1 MTNRS
6 DPGLVIGD
14 RVWQQGRRF
23 ALGLAGFALVV
34 CVAGL
39 LDEPR
44 RVVFS
49 YLTAVTFFVTIG
61 WGAVF
66 FVCLHH
72 LTGALWSV
80 SVRRLMEGV
89 MITLPA
95 AALAFLPLAFGLSE
109 LYEWTHHE
117 VVAADALLAEKSVYL
132 NTPFFLLRTVVY
144 FTVWTIGS
152 LLFYRQS
159 IAQDRDPHGRGV
171 ADSVR
176 WSGPFLLATFVTVT
190 FASFDWLMSLEA
202 HWYSTVFGVYIYS
215 GSAVGFVAA
224 LILIVE
230 AFHRSGK
237 LRDVI
242 GVEHQHD
249 LARWLFTLTAFW
261 AYIAFSQYMLIWYAN
276 LPEETVWFQ
285 RRLAGGWRTVALALV
300 VGHFVVP
307 FLVLMSR
314 AAKRNRTVLTVTA
327 ALVLVMHYVDL
338 YWIVMPVLTPAAT
351 PYWTDAAAL
360 VAVGSVVTAAF
371 WWGLR
376 ERPLAPVGDP
386 RLAESAALRRA

>member
-1 MTNRS
+1 MTNGS
-6 DPGLVIGD
+6 DPALMIPD
-14 RVWQQGRRF
+14 PAWRQGCRL
-23 ALGLAGFALVV
+23 ALGLAGLALAA
-34 CVAGL
+34 CMIGL
-39 LDEPR
+39 FIQPR
-44 RVVFS
+44 RVIFS

-89 MITLPA
+89 MVTLPA
-95 AALAFLPLAFGLSE
+95 AALAFLPLAFGLSA
-109 LYEWTHHE
+109 LYEWTHQE
-117 VVAADALLAEKSVYL
+117 VVAADALLAEKSAYL
-132 NTPFFLLRTVVY
+132 NTPFFLLRAVVY

-152 LLFYRQS
+152 LLFYRRS
-159 IAQDRDPHGRGV
+159 LDQDRGPDGRGV
-171 ADSVR
+171 EAAVR

-202 HWYSTVFGVYIYS
+202 HWYSTVFGVYVYS

-230 AFHRSGK
+230 AFHRGGK

-242 GVEHQHD
+242 TVEHQHD

-276 LPEETVWFQ
+276 IPEETVWFQ

-300 VGHFVVP
+300 VGHFIVP

-314 AAKRNRTVLTVTA
+314 SAKRNRTVLTATA
-327 ALVLVMHYVDL
+327 ALVLGMHYVDL

-351 PYWTDAAAL
+351 PHWIDAAAL
-360 VAVGSVVTAAF
+360 VAVGGVVAAGF

>member
-1 MTNRS
+1 MHES
-6 DPGLVIGD
+6 DRPLVITD
-14 RVWQQGRRF
+14 QAYQRGRLF
-23 ALGLAGFALVV
+23 VLGLGGIAIVACIAGYF
-34 CVAGL
+34 GQ
-39 LDEPR
+39 PR
-44 RVVFS
+44 RVLFS
-49 YLTAVTFFVTIG
+49 YLTALTFFVTIG

-66 FVCLHH
+66 FVCMHH

-89 MITLPA
+89 MMTLPA
-95 AALAFLPLAFGLSE
+95 AALAFIPLAFGLSE
-109 LYEWTHHE
+109 LYEWTHGE
-117 VVAADALLAEKSVYL
+117 VVDADPLLAWKSAYL
-132 NTPFFLLRTVVY
+132 NTPFFLLRTVAY
-144 FTVWTIGS
+144 FAVWTIGS
-152 LLFYRQS
+152 LLFYRWS
-159 IAQDRDPHGRGV
+159 VDQDRAPKGRSV
-171 ADSVR
+171 TDAVR
-176 WSGPFLLATFVTVT
+176 WSGPFLIATFITVT

-215 GSAVGFVAA
+215 GSAAGFVAA

-242 GVEHQHD
+242 SVEHQHD

-276 LPEETVWFQ
+276 IPEETVWFES
-285 RRLAGGWRTVALALV
+285 RLAGGWRNVALALV
-300 VGHFVVP
+300 VGHFITP

-314 AAKRNRTVLTVTA
+314 SAKRNRTVLTATA
-327 ALVLVMHYVDL
+327 ALVIVMHYLDL
-338 YWIVMPVLTPAAT
+338 YWIVMPVLTPVAT
-351 PYWTDAAAL
+351 PHWTDAAVL

-371 WWGLR
+371 WWVLR
-376 ERPLAPVGDP
+376 ECPLAPIGDP